1 MAALPA
7 FQQYQLAFT
16 AHIRNPKVHAKP
28 AGVANQRMAVY
39 RHAIFNN
46 FFNIVS
52 ACFPVCQQV
61 LGVRAW
67 KKLIR
72 RYVAAHAAKTPVFRE
87 IPESFVACLAS
98 MEDVPANIKALAH
111 YEWVELAVSHLPAS
125 SLPQSVQHDLLDEI
139 PLLAPHQ
146 LLAYDYPVHKIS
158 RQFIPRDI
166 TPTYL
171 LVFRD
176 PHFAVQFIEL
186 NAVTF
191 RLLSIL
197 SKQTLTG
204 RQALTI
210 LAEDLGQ
217 TDAQAI
223 IQFGT
228 GILHDLL
235 TQQALLGS
243 TTSNAKAT

>member
-1 MAALPA
+1 MASLPA

-16 AHIRNPKVHAKP
+16 AHIRDPKAHAKP
-28 AGVANQRMAVY
+28 AGVANLRMAVY

-61 LGVRAW
+61 LGARAW

-72 RYVAAHAAKTPVFRE
+72 RFVAEYPAKTPVFKE
-87 IPESFVACLAS
+87 IPASFIACLAS
-98 MEDVPANIKALAH
+98 MEEVPAYIKALAH

-125 SLPQSVQHDLLDEI
+125 TMPLSAQHNLLDEM

-158 RQFIPRDI
+158 RGFKPSEI

-171 LVFRD
+171 LVYQD
-176 PHFAVQFIEL
+176 QQFTVKFVEL

-191 RLLSIL
+191 RLLSL
-197 SKQTLTG
+197 LNVQTLTG

-210 LAEDLGQ
+210 LAEELGQ
-217 TDAQAI
+217 ADTHAI
-223 IQFGT
+223 LEFGVT
-228 GILHDLL
+228 ILQDLM
-235 TQQALLGS
+235 TQHALLG
-243 TTSNAKAT
+243 TIVPCNT